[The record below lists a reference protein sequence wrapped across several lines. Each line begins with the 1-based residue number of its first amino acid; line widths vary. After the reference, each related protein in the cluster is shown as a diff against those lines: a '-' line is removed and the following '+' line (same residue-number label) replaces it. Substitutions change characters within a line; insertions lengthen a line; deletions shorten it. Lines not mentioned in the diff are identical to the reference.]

1 MKKREDMTEM
11 QVHVCLNQGTEY
23 PFTGKLLDQQKKGL
37 YRCVVCHSLL
47 FVSDTK
53 FDAGCGWPSFFQ
65 AISPEVI
72 RYLDDYTLS
81 RPRTEIRCGQ
91 CDAHL
96 GHVFEDGPPPTGL
109 RYCVNSV
116 SMAFEDSETGELIEG

>member
-65 AISPEVI
+65 AISPEAI

>member
-1 MKKREDMTEM
+1 MCS
-11 QVHVCLNQGTEY
+11 V
-23 PFTGKLLDQQKKGL
+23 P
-37 YRCVVCHSLL
+37 SPL

-53 FDAGCGWPSFFQ
+53 FDAGCGWPSFQ
-65 AISPEVI
+65 AISPEAI

>member
-65 AISPEVI
+65 AISPEAI

-96 GHVFEDGPPPTGL
+96 GHVFEDGPLLTGL

>member
-37 YRCVVCHSLL
+37 YRCVVCHSPL

-65 AISPEVI
+65 AISPEAI

-81 RPRTEIRCGQ
+81 RPRTEICCGQ

-116 SMAFEDSETGELIEG
+116 SMAFEDSETGEFIEG

>member
-1 MKKREDMTEM
+1 MKKREGMTEM

-65 AISPEVI
+65 AISPEAI

>member
-65 AISPEVI
+65 AISPEAI
-72 RYLDDYTLS
+72 RYLDNYTLS

>member
-37 YRCVVCHSLL
+37 YRCVVCHSPL

-65 AISPEVI
+65 AISPEAI

-81 RPRTEIRCGQ
+81 RPRIEIRCGQ

-96 GHVFEDGPPPTGL
+96 GHVFEDGSPPTGL